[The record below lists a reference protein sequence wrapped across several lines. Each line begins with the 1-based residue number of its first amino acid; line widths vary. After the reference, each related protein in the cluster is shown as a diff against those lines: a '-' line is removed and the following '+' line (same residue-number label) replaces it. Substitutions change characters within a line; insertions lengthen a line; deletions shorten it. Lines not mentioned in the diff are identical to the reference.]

1 MTPAE
6 SGKNT
11 DETKSLDSHSKILN
25 ISKIKILALV
35 TSFSWSLTLRKG
47 IAILPACQIVFKA
60 ETLGYQKL

>member
-1 MTPAE
+1 MGTLTAAEGSNCKAKHYKNAVYPMTPAE

-35 TSFSWSLTLRKG
+35 TSFS
-47 IAILPACQIVFKA
+47 
-60 ETLGYQKL
+60 